1 MNTLEI
7 EVKERKVGDA
17 QSAHTLY
24 TKMQKHHEERE
35 KGFALIEN
43 QINGGKPYDPAKLA
57 QQGQSWRANFNF
69 GDAAS
74 ALEQAQVSYWR
85 LLHDTSNLINV
96 EIHTDH
102 PDRDRWAQTIM
113 QNFNRFIEDWGDEYV
128 LNYLN
133 FSRNHLL
140 YGVGPILFPNRDT
153 ARWKPVR
160 TNDIMVPDRA
170 PASSSNQDILLVKEE
185 FSISQLWERIRT
197 EENKKASTVRGWN
210 VDGIKKLLNHSI
222 RGNKNTDTQDWVKVE
237 DRIRNKSTQLSEEH
251 GMIEVVTIYVKEW
264 DGKVSKIIFSDK
276 FVEAGF
282 IFDDYNTSFRG
293 EDISDDISFVFF
305 EVGNGMFH
313 SVRGFGY
320 KNYQTSIAMNRL
332 KCKILDRCTIE
343 GLNFR
348 DNSEGTR
355 TTIPILNMGA
365 YNIVPRDLEQLPNYP
380 GSSSIRDAIGI
391 VNDTVNFNNA
401 RYRDQSSQIENT
413 DTATQAR
420 ILANL
425 QSQVEVSNS
434 TLYLKQFAKN
444 IMAKQL
450 ERLMRRGN
458 DDPDAK
464 LFQERCLKGGL
475 IPKEALHTME
485 YAIGTGADPGR
496 TSAALQAEITFQLL
510 QLASNDV
517 DKTSAIEGYL
527 ESTLG
532 ASSVKRYI
540 KPRDEL
546 EDPSSKRL
554 AQLENTSLGD
564 GVPIEVSQRDDHVV
578 HIMTHIEP
586 LMQIVGT
593 AQTVEEGQIGMPA
606 NAGIP
611 QQPSLSQEQMIA
623 LETSLPHIE
632 THLQYLSQDEYKN
645 AEYQELSAVFKQLQ
659 STAMGMI
666 RKIQEVAMAF
676 ANQQQFGEP
685 EQLPNEPTQEFIPE
699 GNPADSFN

>member
-1 MNTLEI
+1 MNDLEI
-7 EVKERKVGDA
+7 EVQERKVGDA

-85 LLHDTSNLINV
+85 LLHDTSNLINI

-128 LNYLN
+128 LSYLN

-170 PASSSNQDILLVKEE
+170 PASSSGQDILLVKEE

-264 DGKVSKIIFSDK
+264 DGKVSKVIFSDK
-276 FVEAGF
+276 FVQAGF
-282 IFDDYNTSFRG
+282 IFDDHNTNFRG

-380 GSSSIRDAIGI
+380 GSSSIGDAISI

-450 ERLMRRGN
+450 ERLLRKGN
-458 DDPDAK
+458 SDPDAK
-464 LFQERCLKGGL
+464 LFQERCLKDGL

-532 ASSVKRYI
+532 ASSVKRYV

-586 LMQIVGT
+586 LLQIVGT

-606 NAGIP
+606 NVGMP

-632 THLQYLSQDEYKN
+632 IHLEYLSQDEYKN

-666 RKIQEVAMAF
+666 GKIQEVAMAF

-685 EQLPNEPTQEFIPE
+685 EQLPNELNQEFIPE
-699 GNPADSFN
+699 ETPVDDFN